1 MNSNLLTHEAPFD
14 WPKIHEDILH
24 NGGVIAKGLFSEQ
37 EVSRFN
43 GEVDG
48 YLKAEPEA
56 GTPHSGSDQYNRFLG
71 GKTIRLQ
78 GLIEKTATAASWIGK
93 HELVD
98 WATETVK
105 PIATSVLLNAAEL
118 IQIGPGEPNQYVHR
132 DTDSWPTAHL
142 GETPLIVNALI
153 ALDKF
158 TEENGATRLIP
169 NSWSWNKDRRADPG
183 DFIRAV
189 MSPGDGLLF
198 RGDILHGGG
207 ANMTDSPR
215 RALSI
220 SYCAGWLRPV
230 ENSVFNLPLEKVRQ
244 MTPQLQQLLG
254 FTMYD
259 GSDHKGGLLGL
270 YENGDPSVLLS

>member
-1 MNSNLLTHEAPFD
+1 
-14 WPKIHEDILH
+14 
-24 NGGVIAKGLFSEQ
+24 
-37 EVSRFN
+37 
-43 GEVDG
+43 
-48 YLKAEPEA
+48 
-56 GTPHSGSDQYNRFLG
+56 
-71 GKTIRLQ
+71 
-78 GLIEKTATAASWIGK
+78 KTATAASWIGK

-244 MTPQLQQLLG
+244 LTPQLQELLG